1 MPTLRAHRKAGFLP
15 NYQSLPPTVQEKV
28 CGIEVLYERAM
39 LYLVAREGAP
49 AGVPDFNSYL
59 RDVYENR
66 VKGAQKDHEDEPPK
80 GGAGGAY
87 YGGLEYDD
95 WIKILG
101 DSSYR
106 PPTDLV
112 HLAYML
118 AALWIYWINWPYDRR
133 IFEVGNKISLRDAA
147 LVTPPPSAP
156 SSEATLDRSLVWL
169 ASAVGVETT
178 NIQHWGEKKEGLARL
193 NLGKKTDAAVKKV
206 KVLEIYHISSKIK
219 VGMKL
224 NAVSKVI
231 KNAFEERQGR
241 DEIPKSIDS
250 PSHYQITRYLEE
262 DGVVARDFK
271 PVGRFKIKHT

>member
-1 MPTLRAHRKAGFLP
+1 
-15 NYQSLPPTVQEKV
+15 
-28 CGIEVLYERAM
+28 
-39 LYLVAREGAP
+39 
-49 AGVPDFNSYL
+49 
-59 RDVYENR
+59 
-66 VKGAQKDHEDEPPK
+66 
-80 GGAGGAY
+80 
-87 YGGLEYDD
+87 
-95 WIKILG
+95 
-101 DSSYR
+101 
-106 PPTDLV
+106 
-112 HLAYML
+112 
-118 AALWIYWINWPYDRR
+118 
-133 IFEVGNKISLRDAA
+133 
-147 LVTPPPSAP
+147 
-156 SSEATLDRSLVWL
+156 ATLDRSLVWL
-169 ASAVGVETT
+169 ASSVGVETT